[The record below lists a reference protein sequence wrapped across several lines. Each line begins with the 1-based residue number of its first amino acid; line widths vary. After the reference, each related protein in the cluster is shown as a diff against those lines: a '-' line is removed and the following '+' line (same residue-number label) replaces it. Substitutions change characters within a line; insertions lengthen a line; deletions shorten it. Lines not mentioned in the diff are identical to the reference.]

1 MKTRD
6 FDTIRASNKRF
17 FENRGLK
24 GGAEPTEEPKWA
36 EMSRNEPKWA
46 KMSQKEPAELK

>member
-24 GGAEPTEEPKWA
+24 GGAEPTELQYPIQIFSSW
-36 EMSRNEPKWA
+36 
-46 KMSQKEPAELK
+46 SQFI